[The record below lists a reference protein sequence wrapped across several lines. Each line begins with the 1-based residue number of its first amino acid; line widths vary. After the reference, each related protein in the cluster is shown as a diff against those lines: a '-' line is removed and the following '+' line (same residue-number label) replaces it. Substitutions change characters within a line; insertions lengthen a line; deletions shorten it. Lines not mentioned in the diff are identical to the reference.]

1 MRTLGV
7 KNDFTRGGNIRST
20 LDTKS
25 RRRTILNGF
34 ENNSFEGDDSS
45 DLDMKHDQNQM
56 MNSETNGREMQMQNF
71 NESIYSIGPSGRA
84 IGFNGRDRSNFSQM

>member
-1 MRTLGV
+1 MRTLGA

-34 ENNSFEGDDSS
+34 ENNSFEVNDSS
-45 DLDMKHDQNQM
+45 DSDLPLHQNQM
-56 MNSETNGREMQMQNF
+56 VSNEASGRDMQMQNL
-71 NESIYSIGPSGRA
+71 NESIYSIGPSGRTIA
-84 IGFNGRDRSNFSQM
+84 FSGRDRPNLSQM